1 MLAVSKTLGLD
12 SDCIPH
18 IASGLGAGIG
28 GQGEVCGALTGGV
41 LILGLTHG
49 RRRAEDIEA
58 KNKTYS
64 KVGELVNNFAA
75 ANGAVRCRDLIGLDL
90 TSDEGVLE
98 FYAQNMQE
106 EKCNRIVKNA
116 VTAILELLDE

>member
-1 MLAVSKTLGLD
+1 MLAVSKTSGLEN
-12 SDCIPH
+12 DCIPH
-18 IASGLGAGIG
+18 IATGLGAGIG
-28 GQGEVCGALTGGV
+28 RQGEVCGALTGGV

-49 RRRAEDIEA
+49 RHRAEDIEA
-58 KNKTYS
+58 KNKIYS
-64 KVGELVNNFAA
+64 KVGELISNFAA

-106 EKCNRIVKNA
+106 KCNRIVKNA